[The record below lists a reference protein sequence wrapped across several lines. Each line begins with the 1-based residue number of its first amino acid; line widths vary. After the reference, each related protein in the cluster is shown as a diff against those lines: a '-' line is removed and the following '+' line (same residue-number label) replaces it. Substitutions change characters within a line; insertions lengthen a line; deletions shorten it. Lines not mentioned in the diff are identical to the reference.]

1 MNIRIASLAAILVF
15 GAGLGASQALAADPT
30 VATTSGPV
38 VGESAHGVA
47 AFKGV
52 PFAAPPLGALR
63 WRAPQPPAA
72 WTAPRDAKAY
82 GPDCMQNPFPGDA
95 APLGVQPAEDC
106 LYMNVWAPEAA
117 LKSKTQRPVMVWIYG
132 GGFVNGGSSPAVYA
146 GDRFARDGV
155 VLGSFNYRVGRFGFF
170 AHPALTAVGADGG
183 MLGNYGLMDQ
193 IAALKWVRDNIAAFG
208 GDPGNILVFGQSG
221 GGAKIATMMAMPAA
235 AGLFH
240 RAITMS
246 GQQVTAS
253 GPLNATKRAQAYLAR
268 LGVKA
273 DDLSSL
279 LSRSTAQLVEGL
291 AAQDPIL
298 GGGLYM
304 GPVLDM
310 THLARHPFWPD
321 APPQSQAI
329 PMMLGNTHDETRA
342 FIDPDGPRLKGL
354 DWSNLAARI
363 APELRMDLSPEWIVA
378 QYRARYPDWSAE
390 RIFYAATTAGRSW
403 PGQVL
408 EAEARARGDAPTW
421 VYQVDFASPTQP
433 ERGAPHT
440 MDIALA
446 LGTLDAPGSFT
457 GTGAGAQA
465 ASRALMQRFLA
476 FARRGDPNGSGM
488 APWPQYRLDRRQ
500 TMIVDVDSH
509 VESDPRGWEREL
521 FARVPYIQPGS

>member
-1 MNIRIASLAAILVF
+1 MHIVN
-15 GAGLGASQALAADPT
+15 T
-30 VATTSGPV
+30 KYGPV
-38 VGESAHGVA
+38 SGIRRNGCEQYLGIPYARPPVGERMFRHPEEPEPWTEVRMADRGSANPVQAEAG
-47 AFKGV
+47 FKV
-52 PFAAPPLGALR
+52 WNNSL
-63 WRAPQPPAA
+63 
-72 WTAPRDAKAY
+72 
-82 GPDCMQNPFPGDA
+82 
-95 APLGVQPAEDC
+95 DC
-106 LYMNVWAPEAA
+106 LYLNIFVPEE
-117 LKSKTQRPVMVWIYG
+117 KKETPRPVMVWLYG
-132 GGFVNGGSSPAVYA
+132 GNYAQGGVGAVRPGSEALVYDLA
-146 GDRFARDGV
+146 RFAAETDTV
-155 VLGSFNYRVGRFGFF
+155 VVALNYRLNLYGFLNLHF
-170 AHPALTAVGADGG
+170 LDPSFD
-183 MLGNYGLMDQ
+183 NNNGLYDQ
-193 IAALKWVRDNIAAFG
+193 IRALEFVRDNIAAFG

-253 GPLNATKRAQAYLAR
+253 GPLNATKRAQAYLAG

-279 LSRSTAQLVEGL
+279 LSLSTAQLVEGL

-342 FIDPDGPRLKGL
+342 FIDPHGPKLKGL

-378 QYRARYPDWSAE
+378 QYRARYPDWSAA

-408 EAEARARGDAPTW
+408 EAEARAHADAPTW

-446 LGTLDAPGSFT
+446 FGTLDAPGSFT
-457 GTGAGAQA
+457 GTGTGAQA